1 MALYQGILIGILTPN
16 GTPRWPLRTV
26 ADGLAEIAL
35 VDRLRVRKILPE
47 LRADANSPAGL
58 AIPLEMQLKI
68 P

>member
-16 GTPRWPLRTV
+16 GTPRWPLRS
-26 ADGLAEIAL
+26 ADDGLAEIAL
-35 VDRLRVRKILPE
+35 VDRLRVRKILSE
-47 LRADANSPAGL
+47 FRADANSPARV

>member
-1 MALYQGILIGILTPN
+1 MERLSGSS
-16 GTPRWPLRTV
+16 

-58 AIPLEMQLKI
+58 AIPLEMQLKN